1 MRRFLVT
8 ACCVIVALQVLIGVP
23 LVVCI
28 AFLSLVEMPT
38 VSLQPTPVH
47 YASAPVDLPAPL
59 PPDYYPKAPV
69 SNLQPIVESRAQYG
83 SPLAESSLAAPSP
96 AEELRQF
103 VTALEQLAT
112 GNEAPPNQ
120 LAPPSDQLPAPAA
133 TIHPASDCQATS
145 SDSAALLASLGASV
159 EHLYALCQRLE
170 ADTEYSRADEI
181 RQLARRIREEMDA
194 VRRHESPPA
203 PVTWEEPTL
212 PPPTVTE
219 ASFNPEPPPAPA
231 PAIPPPPV
239 PTEPAPAPSLP
250 YPLQ

>member
-1 MRRFLVT
+1 
-8 ACCVIVALQVLIGVP
+8 
-23 LVVCI
+23 
-28 AFLSLVEMPT
+28 
-38 VSLQPTPVH
+38 
-47 YASAPVDLPAPL
+47 
-59 PPDYYPKAPV
+59 
-69 SNLQPIVESRAQYG
+69 
-83 SPLAESSLAAPSP
+83 
-96 AEELRQF
+96 
-103 VTALEQLAT
+103 
-112 GNEAPPNQ
+112 
-120 LAPPSDQLPAPAA
+120 
-133 TIHPASDCQATS
+133 
-145 SDSAALLASLGASV
+145 LASLGASV

-250 YPLQ
+250 YLLQ